1 MTQTYTYTIE
11 LEPTEPSGYAVTVPA
26 LPGVLTFGD
35 TVEEAMA
42 MAREAI
48 ALHIEG
54 LRAHGEP
61 VPTEPASRGKHRVRI
76 PVEVAA

>member
-1 MTQTYTYTIE
+1 MTTYTYTIE
-11 LEPTEPSGYAVTVPA
+11 LEPTEPCGYAVSVPA

-35 TVEEAMA
+35 TIEEAMA

-54 LRAHGEP
+54 LRADGEE
-61 VPTEPASRGKHRVRI
+61 VPTEQPPKRKRRVRL

>member
-1 MTQTYTYTIE
+1 MKTYTYTIE

-35 TVEEAMA
+35 TIEEAMA

-54 LRAHGEP
+54 LRAHGEEI
-61 VPTEPASRGKHRVRI
+61 PTEQAPRRRHRVRV
-76 PVEVAA
+76 PLEVAA

>member
-11 LEPTEPSGYAVTVPA
+11 LEPAEPCGYAVTVPA

-54 LRAHGEP
+54 LREAGAEIPVEP
-61 VPTEPASRGKHRVRI
+61 TTRRNRRVRV

>member
-1 MTQTYTYTIE
+1 MQNYTYTIE
-11 LEPTEPSGYAVTVPA
+11 LEPTEPCGYAVSVPA

-61 VPTEPASRGKHRVRI
+61 IPTEEPPRRKRRVRV

>member
-11 LEPTEPSGYAVTVPA
+11 LEPADPCGYAVSVPA

-35 TVEEAMA
+35 TVEQAMA

-54 LRAHGEP
+54 LRAHGEAI
-61 VPTEPASRGKHRVRI
+61 PTEAAPRGKRRVRVPI
-76 PVEVAA
+76 EVAA